1 MAKIA
6 EKKEETPEQN
16 TDALS
21 STIDLGHVKMNYV
34 FRAEM
39 TQKQKDVFVTKATM
53 YLKEIINNL

>member
-1 MAKIA
+1 MAKTA
-6 EKKEETPEQN
+6 EKKDETPEQN

-39 TQKQKDVFVTKATM
+39 TQKQKEVFVTKATM